1 MSAAAA
7 ISSQRHSVGGR
18 ILLLALLTLGACR
31 KPEDGRHG
39 ERKGPL
45 VVAEQP
51 PLPEDPERG
60 QRSTAQWSQHLQ
72 HEEDERQGIFD
83 RQRIPQHRALMKL
96 LTNARKT
103 LDEAKGWQE
112 LGQAQAS
119 VRKQLSEGRAQLK
132 ALDPWGNSS
141 RLLSDYEALMKSL
154 ETRYPEARL
163 AAYRGDSQPLTAAR
177 ADFDAHL
184 RSMNGWLTRLEDEDG
199 EGEEHG

>member
-96 LTNARKT
+96 LTNARKA
-103 LDEAKGWQE
+103 LAGD
-112 LGQAQAS
+112 
-119 VRKQLSEGRAQLK
+119 VH
-132 ALDPWGNSS
+132 LDPDDFPDEMDTASAEVG
-141 RLLSDYEALMKSL
+141 LSFIGRPWSEAVLV
-154 ETRYPEARL
+154 RL
-163 AAYRGDSQPLTAAR
+163 AFAFEQATRHRRPPRFLRTADLAR
-177 ADFDAHL
+177 
-184 RSMNGWLTRLEDEDG
+184 T
-199 EGEEHG
+199 